1 MEKKHTF
8 EVEEEEE
15 KERKLKTSVLLT
27 GIDSGTTRSKSE
39 CAKRTELMRMCYP
52 RLGHR
57 HKNSP

>member
-27 GIDSGTTRSKSE
+27 GIDSGKWMRKAYRANENVLSKI
-39 CAKRTELMRMCYP
+39 RP
-52 RLGHR
+52 
-57 HKNSP
+57 